1 MSYFVFNK
9 TADYA
14 RGYGEHVS
22 FGPEGLST
30 EPGFYGR
37 AVFFSRILDSASEE
51 TGWHRMVCQKTGT
64 GRGVVQVSFYTADS
78 GELQKLA
85 DEGMDVRTV
94 IRSETL
100 SVQQKKDILKP
111 FLRKKQLFGP
121 DILLHGLEGR
131 YLWFLLEIYPQT
143 EEPVGLGDFRI
154 WFPAVSWAAYLP
166 ELYRREMKNGSFLDR
181 FLAVFQSL
189 YDDAGDYIR
198 EFPQKL
204 DPSLSPAGFL
214 QEMAGWLDVE
224 EPHMWTERSLRFLL
238 EHIMEFSKARGT
250 RRGIEL
256 FVELYTGEKPF
267 VIEWQDWK
275 QYRDEPLRGSLL
287 RQLYED
293 DPGSLIVLVREEAI
307 PGYRDYQT
315 LLGLLES
322 QKPVQLSLKLI
333 VLKPY
338 IFIDGYSYLGVN
350 SVLGHYEEAV
360 LGGTSRLAFA
370 TVTESEERS
379 ES

>member
-14 RGYGEHVS
+14 RGYGEHVN
-22 FGPEGLST
+22 FAPEGITVET
-30 EPGFYGR
+30 EFYGR
-37 AVFFSRILDSASEE
+37 AAFFSRILDSAVEG
-51 TGWHRMVCQKTGT
+51 TVWHRMTCSERGA
-64 GRGVVQVSFYTADS
+64 GRGAIQISFYTADEN
-78 GELQKLA
+78 ELEEA
-85 DEGMDVRTV
+85 AENGRDVKTV

-100 SVQQKKDILKP
+100 SVQEKKEGLKP
-111 FLRKKQLFGP
+111 FLKKQQIFAP
-121 DILLHGLEGR
+121 DLLLHGLEGR

-143 EEPVGLGDFRI
+143 EEPVSLGNFRI
-154 WFPAVSWAAYLP
+154 WFPAVSWTAWLP
-166 ELYRREMKNGSFLDR
+166 ELYRKRMSRDSFLDR
-181 FLAVFQSL
+181 FLAVFQAP
-189 YDDAGDYIR
+189 YDDIGARIR
-198 EFPQKL
+198 EVPKEL
-204 DPSLSPAGFL
+204 DPALAPPGFL
-214 QEMAGWLDVE
+214 REMAGWLDVE
-224 EPHMWTERSLRFLL
+224 EPYMWTDEKLRFLL
-238 EHIMEFSKARGT
+238 EHIMEFSQARGT

-275 QYRDEPLRGSLL
+275 QYRDEPIRGALL
-287 RQLYED
+287 KQLYED

-315 LLGLLES
+315 LLGMLER

-338 IFIDGYSYLGVN
+338 IFADGYSYLGVN

-360 LGGTSRLAFA
+360 LGGASRLAFA
-370 TVTESEERS
+370 TVAEDEERS

>member
-22 FGPEGLST
+22 YAPEGLST
-30 EPGFYGR
+30 EPGYYGK

-51 TGWHRMVCQKTGT
+51 TAWHRMVCRETGA
-64 GRGVVQVSFYTADS
+64 GRGAVQISFYTADS
-78 GELQKLA
+78 RDLEEAEEAGTDIRA
-85 DEGMDVRTV
+85 V
-94 IRSETL
+94 IRSDTL
-100 SVQQKKDILKP
+100 SVRQKKEALKP
-111 FLRKKQLFGP
+111 FLRRQQLFGP
-121 DILLHGLEGR
+121 DLLLHGLEGR

-143 EEPVGLGDFRI
+143 EEPVSLGDFRI

-166 ELYRREMKNGSFLDR
+166 ELYRKEMKNGSFLDR
-181 FLAVFQSL
+181 YLAVFQSL
-189 YDDAGDYIR
+189 YEDAGDYIR
-198 EFPQKL
+198 EFPRE
-204 DPSLSPAGFL
+204 LSPALAPFGFL

-238 EHIMEFSKARGT
+238 EHITEFSATRGT

-275 QYRDEPLRGSLL
+275 RYRDEPVRGSLL

-315 LLGLLES
+315 LLGLLER

-360 LGGTSRLAFA
+360 LGGSSRLAFA

>member
-22 FGPEGLST
+22 FSPEGLST
-30 EPGFYGR
+30 EPGYYGK
-37 AVFFSRILDSASEE
+37 AVFFSRLLDSASEE
-51 TGWHRMVCQKTGT
+51 TAWHRMVCQETGA
-64 GRGVVQVSFYTADS
+64 GRGAVQISFYTADS
-78 GELQKLA
+78 RELEELA
-85 DEGMDVRTV
+85 EKGTDVRNV
-94 IRSETL
+94 IRSDTL
-100 SVQQKKDILKP
+100 SVQQKKEILKP
-111 FLRKKQLFGP
+111 FLRRQQLFGP
-121 DILLHGLEGR
+121 DLLLHSLEGR

-143 EEPVGLGDFRI
+143 EEPVSLGDIRI
-154 WFPAVSWAAYLP
+154 YFPAVSWAAYLP

-189 YDDAGDYIR
+189 YEDAGDYIR
-198 EFPQKL
+198 QVPEEL
-204 DPSLSPAGFL
+204 DPALAPTGFL

-224 EPHMWTERSLRFLL
+224 EPYMWTEERLRFLL
-238 EHIMEFSKARGT
+238 EHIMEFSRSRGT

-256 FVELYTGEKPF
+256 FVELYTKEKPF

-275 QYRDEPLRGSLL
+275 QYRDEPLRGRLL
-287 RQLYED
+287 KQLYED

-315 LLGLLES
+315 LLGLLER

-360 LGGTSRLAFA
+360 LGGASRLAFA

-379 ES
+379 KS